1 MRAAFAEQG
10 FREPAGLML
19 KFELEHFS
27 FQAMA
32 AQGNNSIKNDQ
43 MLNESNSSRRS
54 LLRSESSFT
63 LALLGWLIIGST
75 LNGMIFNSLPI
86 KLTMPEWQ
94 LSLIGLL
101 LSSSFP
107 LLVGISLIVFAQFL
121 NLNDQTLQ
129 RWKLL
134 AARFAALFAVLLVLI
149 IPLQFFLGQ
158 RILKQQAT
166 STDETVNNL
175 QEIARR
181 ISDLNSE
188 EQLRVYV
195 GSLPN
200 PISLPAKFDAAFPV
214 IKNRAIENIK
224 AQINAINNN
233 AQLQKTEALQT
244 FLKEAIRNAA
254 HAILTATAFSIVDSV
269 AGGSGNKVTRFLAA
283 RL

>member
-1 MRAAFAEQG
+1 MIG
-10 FREPAGLML
+10 F
-19 KFELEHFS
+19 
-27 FQAMA
+27 
-32 AQGNNSIKNDQ
+32 
-43 MLNESNSSRRS
+43 
-54 LLRSESSFT
+54 
-63 LALLGWLIIGST
+63 
-75 LNGMIFNSLPI
+75 
-86 KLTMPEWQ
+86 
-94 LSLIGLL
+94 L

-166 STDETVNNL
+166 STDEAVNNL

-269 AGGSGNKVTRFLAA
+269 AGGSGNKVIRFLAA

>member
-10 FREPAGLML
+10 FREPAGLTL
-19 KFELEHFS
+19 KFELKHFG

-54 LLRSESSFT
+54 LLRSESSFA

-101 LSSSFP
+101 LNSTFP

-166 STDETVNNL
+166 STDEAVNNL

-195 GSLPN
+195 DSLPN

>member
-54 LLRSESSFT
+54 LLRSESSFA

-101 LSSSFP
+101 LNSTFP

-166 STDETVNNL
+166 STDEAVNNL

-195 GSLPN
+195 DSLPN